1 MKSFNEFLAEE
12 KESRKDALKRALAI
26 SKWKKA
32 GGKVEKQPPSPAMGS
47 RKYRGMYT
55 ASPKGK
61 EDEKMAKDI
70 KKFRNK
76 KKMKKQLKHKV
87 WYKKNHEELKNE
99 KF

>member
-26 SKWKKA
+26 SKWKKS
-32 GGKVEKQPPSPAMGS
+32 GGKVEKQPPSPSVGS
-47 RKYRGMYT
+47 KKYRGMYFG
-55 ASPKGK
+55 SPKTK

-70 KKFRNK
+70 QKYRNK